1 MIFSFLIT
9 CCQQHSRI
17 YVFKAESR
25 AAGPVRRP
33 AQGAGRLDR
42 AGSELPW
49 LAEPP
54 GMAEPRLQRTGVRSQ
69 RGAGGAGPR

>member
-1 MIFSFLIT
+1 MFSGP
-9 CCQQHSRI
+9 R
-17 YVFKAESR
+17 AEPLALCGAR
-25 AAGPVRRP
+25 HK
-33 AQGAGRLDR
+33 GAGRLDR